1 MDIVDIFATSS
12 NSAFECFHSDKG
24 ISKRYTLCSDT
35 NKLSQFLKLKKK
47 RRTLMVYI
55 FRIEYFVASTKDKG
69 FFVKKKKEILF
80 HDFFLTV
87 EHACNVYALS
97 KITNFLI
104 AGLTINLFPSFFFR
118 ATFS

>member
-1 MDIVDIFATSS
+1 MQRHKQAFAIF
-12 NSAFECFHSDKG
+12 K
-24 ISKRYTLCSDT
+24 I
-35 NKLSQFLKLKKK
+35 KKK

-80 HDFFLTV
+80 HDFFSTV